1 LLPNRSNPPAR
12 LVATGGSSHP
22 TPWRRL
28 VVGALLA
35 LALPG
40 PRVRAQIAPWLGT
53 DQGAPTVRWRV
64 VEGRSARVITPDAL
78 VPEAQ
83 RLAALID
90 RVAARDTASLRT
102 RAPRIDVVLRHQLA
116 QSNAFVTLMPRRSE
130 FFLQPPQAEGLL
142 GSGDWLTL
150 LAVHEYRH
158 VKQFSAARQGIT
170 RRASAVFGEPA
181 WATLAFWSVPTWY
194 WEGDAT
200 VTETALT
207 PSGRGRL
214 PLFDADFRAQLLE
227 RAVPSY
233 QTVMSGSFK
242 QAWPNQYVHGYH
254 LIAAGRERFG
264 ADVWDRALRAS
275 TRRAFVPLALT
286 LGLRQVAGV
295 SANTLHQQT
304 LRALQERVRAA
315 ASASSVTPAT
325 PVAPAPSS
333 WTEDATP
340 QWETDSTLLSLR
352 AGLADRPQLV
362 RHAGGRTTR
371 LRLIGPDMGAPLS
384 VGGGVAAWVE
394 YRPDP
399 RFALRGYNV
408 ILLHDLATGS
418 LTQLGDTTRYSAVAV
433 APDGAQLAAIAQ
445 HPDSGMA
452 LVLLGRDGTVRRR
465 EPVPEGDQLI
475 APRFTRDGASLLLVR
490 TRRGEGRRVE
500 RCPVAG
506 GACVALSPFAHN
518 GLAAPSGSDTLVV
531 AYLPVDG
538 RDQVVA
544 WRAATGRWYQVTER
558 PVGAIDPV
566 LSPDGRRLAFTDH
579 TASGRRVVTMA
590 VEPAAWRERSVT
602 PPDLPRVAA
611 LAAQEGPPLRPDTIG
626 PDRTLPVRDYSRW
639 SGVWNP
645 VGVTVELPPL
655 GPDASVTLSSRN
667 VLGTVGIDAG
677 ARYNTQE
684 EAWGGQLGV
693 TYAER
698 FPILRAW
705 VDQRGRRDDYPAATT
720 AAGAQ
725 PAGTWTWQE
734 RSVGAGV
741 DIPLTLTRSAYAT
754 SLTVGA
760 RLEERR
766 VSQST
771 LPDWFASDAGSVR
784 PLTLELRGVRAMQW
798 IRDIIPER
806 GQVVEAMVR
815 RTPLGGTFQGT
826 QWYGRAQQFVPGGL
840 ANHALRLDA
849 GADWQALRES
859 ATGPRPYRFATRL
872 PFARGYDAVTAPRLT
887 RVSAE
892 YHAPL
897 WYPDWTVL
905 RVVQLR
911 RLRATVFGDA
921 TTATTRSFPRGVAT
935 TTTQTF
941 RSAGAELWMDA
952 TWFHPALS
960 LPMGVRYSHRLD
972 GAERGGRVQ
981 FVIGVP

>member
-1 LLPNRSNPPAR
+1 MRHWTLWPRRLPGVLAAA
-12 LVATGGSSHP
+12 LTLTGGAVSAQAP
-22 TPWRRL
+22 QL
-28 VVGALLA
+28 
-35 LALPG
+35 G
-40 PRVRAQIAPWLGT
+40 PE
-53 DQGAPTVRWRV
+53 QGAPTVRWRT
-64 VEGRSARVITPDAL
+64 VEGTHVRVITPDTRIL
-78 VPEAQ
+78 EAQ
-83 RLAALID
+83 RLVALID
-90 RVAARDTASLRT
+90 RIAARDTASLRA
-102 RAPRIDVVLRHQLA
+102 RAPRIDLVMRHQLA
-116 QSNAFVTLMPRRSE
+116 QPNAFVTLMPRRTE
-130 FFLQPPQAEGLL
+130 FFLQPPQGEGLL

-158 VKQFSAARQGIT
+158 VKQFSAARQGVT
-170 RRASAVFGEPA
+170 RAASALFGEAA
-181 WATLAFWSVPTWY
+181 WATLAFWSIPPWY

-200 VTETALT
+200 ATETALT

-214 PLFDADFRAQLLE
+214 PRFDADFRAMLLE
-227 RAVPSY
+227 RPVPSY
-233 QTVMSGSFK
+233 LTVMSGSFA
-242 QAWPNQYVHGYH
+242 QAWPNHYVHGYH
-254 LIAAGRERFG
+254 LITAGRERFG

-275 TRRAFVPLALT
+275 TRRSFLPLALSG
-286 LGLRQVAGV
+286 GLRKAAGV
-295 SANTLHQQT
+295 GAGALHQAA
-304 LRALQERVRAA
+304 LRALQDSVRAA
-315 ASASSVTPAT
+315 AAVSTVTPAAPFTAT
-325 PVAPAPSS
+325 PGT
-333 WTEDATP
+333 WTNDHTP
-340 QWETDSTLLSLR
+340 QWESDSTILALR
-352 AGLADRPQLV
+352 EGLGDRPQLV
-362 RHAGGRTTR
+362 RHSGERTTR
-371 LRLIGPDMGAPLS
+371 LHLIGPAVETPILS
-384 VGGGVAAWVE
+384 VGRGVAAWVE

-399 RFALRGYNV
+399 RYAMRGFNV
-408 ILLHDLATGS
+408 IMLQDLASGAV
-418 LTQLGDTTRYSAVAV
+418 TQLGDTTRYSAVAV
-433 APDGAQLAAIAQ
+433 APDGAQLAAIEQ

-452 LVLLGRDGTVRRR
+452 LVVLGRTGEVRRR
-465 EPVPEGDQLI
+465 EWVPATDQLV
-475 APRFTRDGASLLLVR
+475 APRFTRDGGSLLVVR

-506 GACVALSPFAHN
+506 GACTALSPWSYN
-518 GLAAPSGSDTLVV
+518 GLASPSGTDTLVV
-531 AYLPVDG
+531 ADLPVDG

-544 WRAATGRWYQVTER
+544 WRAATGKWYQVTER

-566 LSPDGRRLAFTDH
+566 LSPDGRRVAFTDH

-590 VEPAAWRERSVT
+590 LNPAQWRELSVT
-602 PPDLPRVAA
+602 PPDRPRVAA

-626 PDRTLPVRDYSRW
+626 PDRSLAVRDYSRW
-639 SGVWNP
+639 EGVWNP

-655 GPDASVTLSSRN
+655 GPDVGATLSSRN

-725 PAGTWTWQE
+725 PKGSWTWQE

-741 DIPLTLTRSAYAT
+741 EIPLNLTRSAHAT
-754 SLTVGA
+754 YLTVGA

-771 LPDWFASDAGSVR
+771 LPAWFPPDAGSVR
-784 PLTLELRGVRAMQW
+784 PLTLEARGVRAMQW

-806 GQVVEAMVR
+806 GQAFEALVR
-815 RTPLGGTFQGT
+815 QTPLGGTFRGT
-826 QWYGRAQQFVPGGL
+826 QWYGRVMQYVPGV
-840 ANHALRLDA
+840 ARHHALRLDA
-849 GADWQALRES
+849 GADWQPLRES
-859 ATGPRPYRFATRL
+859 TTSARPYRFATRL
-872 PFARGYDAVTAPRLT
+872 PFARGYDAVTAPQLT

-911 RLRATVFGDA
+911 RLRATLFADA
-921 TTATTRSFPRGVAT
+921 TSATTRSFPRGVAT

-952 TWFHPALS
+952 TWFHPVLS
-960 LPMGVRYSHRLD
+960 LPVGVRWSHRLD
-972 GAERGGRVQ
+972 GAARGGRVQ
-981 FVIGVP
+981 FVVGL